1 MSSSHSRRGA
11 LLPPP
16 LLQRLQVA
24 AVLHFLCFERSPQSR
39 LAFRFESPEGP
50 PGQLREDQ
58 FLLTAFVVP
67 PLYRERLP
75 YKYLQPHTNARSG
88 KNNGNVRG
96 GQTADG
102 GVIFSKTSMEV
113 HFALCQCR
121 LAISRLDRDAFS
133 RRLVCAA
140 CLCVSLGFH
149 LTPTGL
155 KKKTKKGSRPPEF
168 GSAQGFFFRDS

>member
-1 MSSSHSRRGA
+1 MSSSHHRRRGA

-50 PGQLREDQ
+50 PGQHREDQ

-102 GVIFSKTSMEV
+102 
-113 HFALCQCR
+113 A
-121 LAISRLDRDAFS
+121 DRGAFS
-133 RRLVCAA
+133 RRLVCIA

-149 LTPTGL
+149 LTPNWS
-155 KKKTKKGSRPPEF
+155 KNPPRKGSRPPEF